1 MELDRVWRWMKNFW
15 NKFTTRFAVPLLL
28 VTQVITLYDGW
39 ESRVNE
45 RAYQEELLRCINQH
59 FHYTEEDTM
68 VTLPDGTK
76 MTSAEF
82 FDDGSDETGE
92 VYWEKESNCRMFDIR
107 TPLSDYTPQ
116 RIADRW
122 LGTVFWTYKHNKDR
136 FLAWIDY
143 LFMRKATEDIRG

>member
-1 MELDRVWRWMKNFW
+1 MAYGMKDFW
-15 NKFTTRFAVPLLL
+15 NKFTTRFAVPVLL

-39 ESRVNE
+39 ESRIEE
-45 RAYQEELLRCINQH
+45 RAYQEQLVHCIMK
-59 FHYTEEDTM
+59 HYHHTEEDTM

-82 FDDGSDETGE
+82 FKDSPEMDPTGQT
-92 VYWEKESNCRMFDIR
+92 YWQGHAGCGMFNLE

-122 LGTVFWTYKHNKDR
+122 LGKMFWTYKNNKDK

-143 LFMRKATEDIRG
+143 WFMRKATEDIRG

>member
-1 MELDRVWRWMKNFW
+1 MKNFW

-45 RAYQEELLRCINQH
+45 RAYQQELLECVRQH
-59 FHYTEEDTM
+59 LHYTEEDLI
-68 VTLPDGTK
+68 VTFPDGTK

-82 FDDGSDETGE
+82 FDDGYDQTGE
-92 VYWEKESNCRMFDIR
+92 VYWEKESHCKMFDLR
-107 TPLSDYTPQ
+107 TPMGDYTPQ

-122 LGTVFWTYKHNKDR
+122 LGEVFWTYKNNKDR
-136 FLAWIDY
+136 FLAWINY
-143 LFMRKATEDIRG
+143 WFMRKATEDIRG

>member
-1 MELDRVWRWMKNFW
+1 MKDFW

-45 RAYQEELLRCINQH
+45 RAYQQELLECVRQH
-59 FHYTEEDTM
+59 LHYTEEDLI
-68 VTLPDGTK
+68 VTFPDGTK

-82 FDDGSDETGE
+82 FDDGYDQTGE
-92 VYWEKESNCRMFDIR
+92 VYWEKESHCKMFDLK
-107 TPLSDYTPQ
+107 TPMGDYTPQ

-122 LGTVFWTYKHNKDR
+122 LGEVFWTYKNNKDR
-136 FLAWIDY
+136 FLAWINY
-143 LFMRKATEDIRG
+143 WFMRKATEDMRG

>member
-1 MELDRVWRWMKNFW
+1 MKDFW
-15 NKFTTRFAVPLLL
+15 NKFTTRFAVPVLL

-45 RAYQEELLRCINQH
+45 RAYQEELRRCVNQH

-82 FDDGSDETGE
+82 FDDGYDETGE
-92 VYWEKESNCRMFDIR
+92 VYWEEGSNCRMFDIS
-107 TPLSDYTPQ
+107 TPIRDYTPE

-122 LGTVFWTYKHNKDR
+122 LGKVFGTFKNRKDR
-136 FLAWIDY
+136 LLSWINY
-143 LFMRKATEDIRG
+143 RIMRKATEDIRG

>member
-1 MELDRVWRWMKNFW
+1 MKDFW

-45 RAYQEELLRCINQH
+45 RAYQQELLECVRQH
-59 FHYTEEDTM
+59 LHYTEEDLI
-68 VTLPDGTK
+68 VTFPDGTK

-82 FDDGSDETGE
+82 FDDGYDQTGE
-92 VYWEKESNCRMFDIR
+92 VYWDKESHCKMFDLK
-107 TPLSDYTPQ
+107 TPMGDYTPQ

-122 LGTVFWTYKHNKDR
+122 LGEVFWTYKNNKDR
-136 FLAWIDY
+136 FLAWINY
-143 LFMRKATEDIRG
+143 WFMRKATEDMRG

>member
-1 MELDRVWRWMKNFW
+1 MKDFW
-15 NKFTTRFAVPLLL
+15 NKFTTRFAVPVLI

-45 RAYQEELLRCINQH
+45 RAYQQELLECVRQH

-82 FDDGSDETGE
+82 FDDGYDETGE
-92 VYWEKESNCRMFDIR
+92 VYWEKDTCRMFRLQSPIEH
-107 TPLSDYTPQ
+107 YTPQ

-122 LGTVFWTYKHNKDR
+122 LGKIFWTYKNNKDR

-143 LFMRKATEDIRG
+143 WFMRKATEDIRG

>member
-1 MELDRVWRWMKNFW
+1 MKGFW
-15 NKFTTRFAVPLLL
+15 NKFTTRFAVPVLI

-45 RAYQEELLRCINQH
+45 RAYQEELVRCVNQH
-59 FHYTEEDTM
+59 LHYTEEDTM

-82 FDDGSDETGE
+82 FDDGYDETGE
-92 VYWEKESNCRMFDIR
+92 VYWEKASNCKMFDIR
-107 TPLSDYTPQ
+107 TPMGDYTPQ

-122 LGTVFWTYKHNKDR
+122 LGEVFWTYKNNKDR

-143 LFMRKATEDIRG
+143 WFMRKATEDIRG

>member
-1 MELDRVWRWMKNFW
+1 MKDFW

-39 ESRVNE
+39 EARVNE
-45 RAYQEELLRCINQH
+45 RAYQEELVRCVNQH

-82 FDDGSDETGE
+82 YDEEFDETGE
-92 VYWEKESNCRMFDIR
+92 VYWEKESNCKMFDLKS
-107 TPLSDYTPQ
+107 PLSDYTPE

-122 LGTVFWTYKHNKDR
+122 LGKVFWTYKNNKDR